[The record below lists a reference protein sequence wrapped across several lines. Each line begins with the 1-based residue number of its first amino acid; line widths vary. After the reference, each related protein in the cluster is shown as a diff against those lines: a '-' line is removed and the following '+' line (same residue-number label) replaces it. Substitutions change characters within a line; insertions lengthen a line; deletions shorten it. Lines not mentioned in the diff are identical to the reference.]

1 MTTSRV
7 HITPHMHWDREWY
20 FTTEESR
27 ILLVNNMEE
36 IMTRLENDPQ
46 YKYYVLDGQTA
57 VLEDYFAIK
66 PENIDRVKK
75 LVESGKLIIGPW
87 YSQTDTMQVS
97 GESIVRNMMYG
108 MRDCLKLGQP
118 MRIGYLPDSFSMS
131 SQLPMIYN
139 GFGINRAMFWRGCS
153 ERHGSNKTEFNWQSN
168 DGSEVTAQVLPL
180 GYAIGKYLPTDEEGL
195 RARLDKYFPVLE
207 KASVTKDILLP
218 NGHDQMPIQND
229 IFDVMDTLRE
239 IYPDR
244 EFHMSRF
251 EEVFEKIE
259 AMRDQLDTIKGEFN
273 DGKYMRVHRSISST
287 RMDIKLIHAKIEN
300 KIVNI
305 LEPLASIAWSLGF
318 EYHHGLIEKMWKES
332 MKNHAHDSIGCC
344 CSDKVHAEI
353 LNRYILA
360 DDMATNL
367 INFYKRKIVDHMP
380 AQGSDDKLAFFNLM
394 PYARE
399 EVVNTMI
406 TIRAQEFAIF
416 DQNGNPVD
424 YFIQDKREIDP
435 GKVDR
440 QIVHYGNYDPFMEY
454 DIQLNINVPAMGYTT
469 LHIRANQ
476 SASIKTASQAS
487 DTLENTYYKI
497 KLNSNG
503 TLSIFDKETQQTYDQ
518 VLRIEDGS
526 DDGDEYDYSP
536 SRQEWLL
543 YSDQFEVETS
553 IKHQGFQS
561 VANIAFRMNVP
572 ENLMEREQRT
582 GQNGYVDVTA
592 QVVLKQNSR
601 RIEVR
606 MELDN
611 QADDHRVRV
620 LIPTPFT
627 PETVVADNQFGCIT
641 RPVDDPAMQVWQQ
654 EGWKEAPV
662 PIYQLMNF
670 AALENDKGDKGGI
683 ALFTNGLREFEV
695 ISGHNSEIRNTFAL
709 TLFRSVGVLGKEE
722 LLLRPGR
729 PSGIKIPTPDSQV
742 RGKLVCEFALYAF
755 DGDHISA
762 NVMSKAREYVTPV
775 VCYNKIPYNAM
786 KLNVGEQNL
795 PMTYSVLNKPIKGAV
810 LSAFKKAEDE
820 DALIVRMY
828 NPSESDTITD
838 KVEWCSSLSEWI
850 EVGLDEVALNEWDK
864 GSVQAGSIGGLA
876 QCQVKTFKVKLALS
890 NDES

>member
-36 IMTRLENDPQ
+36 IMNRLESDPE

-66 PENIDRVKK
+66 PENTERVKA
-75 LVESGKLIIGPW
+75 LVEAGKLIIGPW

-108 MRDCLKLGQP
+108 IRDCMKFGDA
-118 MRIGYLPDSFSMS
+118 MKIGYLPDSFSMS

-139 GFGINRAMFWRGCS
+139 GFDITRAMFWRGCS
-153 ERHGSNKTEFNWQSN
+153 ERHGTNKTEFLWQSN

-180 GYAIGKYLPTDEEGL
+180 GYAIGKYLPQDEEGL

-207 KASVTKDILLP
+207 KPSVTKDILLP
-218 NGHDQMPIQND
+218 NGHDQMPIQKD
-229 IFDVMDTLRE
+229 IFEVMDKLRE

-244 EFHMSRF
+244 EFSMSRY
-251 EEVFEKIE
+251 EEVFEKVE
-259 AMRDQLDTIKGEFN
+259 AARNQLDTIKGEFN
-273 DGKYMRVHRSISST
+273 DGKYMRVHRTISST
-287 RMDIKLIHAKIEN
+287 RMDIKLIHAEIEN

-305 LEPLASIAWSLGF
+305 LEPLASIAWTLGF

-367 INFYKRKIVDHMP
+367 IHFYKRKIVDHMP
-380 AQGSDDKLAFFNLM
+380 DREGCDKLAMFNLS
-394 PYARE
+394 PYERE
-399 EVVNTMI
+399 EVVNTTI
-406 TIRAQEFAIF
+406 TIRAQEFSIF
-416 DQNGNPVD
+416 DENENPVE
-424 YFIQDKREIDP
+424 YFIQDKRQIDP

-440 QIVHYGNYDPFMEY
+440 QIVHYGNYDPFMEF
-454 DIQLNINVPAMGYTT
+454 DIQIKRTVPAMGFTT
-469 LHIRANQ
+469 LHIQGNEKGAVKVAEQ
-476 SASIKTASQAS
+476 K
-487 DTLENTYYKI
+487 DYLLENEYYRI
-497 KLNSNG
+497 NVNDNG
-503 TLSIFDKETQQTYDQ
+503 TLTIFDKETEQVFDQ
-518 VLRIEDGS
+518 VLRLEDGS

-543 YSDQFEVETS
+543 YSDEFPVETS
-553 IKHQGFQS
+553 IDHQGFQS

-572 ENLMEREQRT
+572 ANLAEREERT
-582 GQNGYVDVTA
+582 GQNGFVEA
-592 QVVLKQNSR
+592 QCQVVLKQGSR

-620 LIPTPFT
+620 LVPTPFVS
-627 PETVVADNQFGCIT
+627 ETVVADNQFGCIT
-641 RPVDDPAMQVWQQ
+641 RPTNDPAMAVW
-654 EGWKEAPV
+654 EEEKWKEAPV
-662 PIYQLMNF
+662 PVYQLMNF
-670 AALENDKGDKGGI
+670 AALENSKAGMAI
-683 ALFTNGLREFEV
+683 MSNGLREFEV
-695 ISGHNSEIRNTFAL
+695 IASQGDENRDTFAL
-709 TLFRSVGVLGKEE
+709 TLFRGIGVLGKEE

-742 RGKLVCEFALYAF
+742 RGKLVCEFTLCGF
-755 DGDHISA
+755 SGNHIDA
-762 NVMSKAREYVTPV
+762 NIMAQARDNVTQIE
-775 VCYNKIPYNAM
+775 CYNKIPYNAM

-795 PMTYSVLNKPIKGAV
+795 PMSFSLLSKQQSGAV
-810 LSAFKKAEDE
+810 LSVLKKAEDE
-820 DALIVRMY
+820 DALIMRVY
-828 NPSESDTITD
+828 NPAET
-838 KVEWCSSLSEWI
+838 
-850 EVGLDEVALNEWDK
+850 
-864 GSVQAGSIGGLA
+864 GSVSDSISFTQNVSSWKETSMDERVREGDVATETFGDLASCQA
-876 QCQVKTFKVKLALS
+876 KTFQIKF
-890 NDES
+890 

>member
-36 IMTRLENDPQ
+36 IMNRLESDPE

-66 PENIDRVKK
+66 PENTERVKA
-75 LVESGKLIIGPW
+75 LVEAGKLIIGPW

-108 MRDCLKLGQP
+108 IRDCMKFGDA
-118 MRIGYLPDSFSMS
+118 MKIGYLPDSFSMS

-139 GFGINRAMFWRGCS
+139 GFDITRAMFWRGCS
-153 ERHGSNKTEFNWQSN
+153 ERHGTNKTEFLWQSN

-180 GYAIGKYLPTDEEGL
+180 GYAIGKYLPQDEEGL

-207 KASVTKDILLP
+207 KPSVTKDILLP
-218 NGHDQMPIQND
+218 NGHDQMPIQKD
-229 IFDVMDTLRE
+229 IFEVMDKLRE

-244 EFHMSRF
+244 EFSMSRF
-251 EEVFEKIE
+251 EEVFEKVE
-259 AMRDQLDTIKGEFN
+259 AARDQLDTIKGEFN
-273 DGKYMRVHRSISST
+273 DGKYMRVHRTISST
-287 RMDIKLIHAKIEN
+287 RMDIKLIHAEIEN

-305 LEPLASIAWSLGF
+305 LEPLASIAWTLGF

-367 INFYKRKIVDHMP
+367 IHFYKRKIVDHMP
-380 AQGSDDKLAFFNLM
+380 DREGCDKLAMFNLS
-394 PYARE
+394 PYERE
-399 EVVNTMI
+399 EVVNTTI
-406 TIRAQEFAIF
+406 TIRAQEFSIF
-416 DQNGNPVD
+416 DENENPVE
-424 YFIQDKREIDP
+424 YFIQDKRQIDP

-440 QIVHYGNYDPFMEY
+440 QIVHYGNYDPFMEF
-454 DIQLNINVPAMGYTT
+454 DIQIKRTVPAMGFTT
-469 LHIRANQ
+469 LHIEGNEKGA
-476 SASIKTASQAS
+476 IKVAEQK
-487 DTLENTYYKI
+487 DYLLENEYYRI
-497 KLNSNG
+497 NVNDNG
-503 TLSIFDKETQQTYDQ
+503 TLTIFDKETEQVFDQ
-518 VLRIEDGS
+518 VLRLEDGS

-543 YSDQFEVETS
+543 YSDEFPVETS
-553 IKHQGFQS
+553 IDHQGFQS

-572 ENLMEREQRT
+572 ANLAEREERT
-582 GQNGYVDVTA
+582 GQNGFVEA
-592 QVVLKQNSR
+592 QCQVVLKQGSR

-620 LIPTPFT
+620 LVPTPFVS
-627 PETVVADNQFGCIT
+627 ETVVADNQFGCIT
-641 RPVDDPAMQVWQQ
+641 RPTNDPAMAVW
-654 EGWKEAPV
+654 EEEKWKEAPV
-662 PIYQLMNF
+662 PVYQLMNF
-670 AALENDKGDKGGI
+670 AALENGKAGMAI
-683 ALFTNGLREFEV
+683 MSNGLREFEV
-695 ISGHNSEIRNTFAL
+695 IASQGDENRDTFAL
-709 TLFRSVGVLGKEE
+709 TLFRGIGVLGKEE

-742 RGKLVCEFALYAF
+742 RGKLVCEFTLCGF
-755 DGDHISA
+755 SGNHIDA
-762 NVMSKAREYVTPV
+762 NIMAQARDNVTQV
-775 VCYNKIPYNAM
+775 ECYNKIPYNAM

-795 PMTYSVLNKPIKGAV
+795 PMSFSLLSKQQAGAV
-810 LSAFKKAEDE
+810 LSVLKKAEDE
-820 DALIVRMY
+820 DALIMRVY
-828 NPSESDTITD
+828 NPAET
-838 KVEWCSSLSEWI
+838 
-850 EVGLDEVALNEWDK
+850 
-864 GSVQAGSIGGLA
+864 GSVSDSISFTQAVSSWKETSMDERVREGNVAAETLGDLSFGDLSFGELA
-876 QCQVKTFKVKLALS
+876 SCQAKTFQIKF
-890 NDES
+890 